1 MGLFSSGK
9 STSGSAQKWA
19 QPFAKAGAATVQ
31 NTVAGAAP
39 GLQSLT
45 NAVQGTVPT
54 LQSMFTNGN
63 AGVKAGNNYVTDVL
77 AGKYNN
83 DGNPYLDNI
92 INQSRSGITDQVNSQ
107 FSLGG
112 RYGSGAHTGVL
123 SKELGNMESNLRYQ
137 DFTDSTNR
145 NNALMMQAAG
155 MAPGMASAEYTGL
168 APLLQAAGVGAELPY
183 AGINA
188 LSGGLSSLFSG
199 GVQKGPGIGSSIL
212 GGMAS
217 GAGSALVAASDPRL
231 KTDIEK
237 VGEFQDGLG
246 IYHWNYIWGG
256 PRHEGVMADEV
267 AKLRPWALGP
277 KIAGEYL
284 TVNYGAL

>member
-1 MGLFSSGK
+1 MGLFSGGSSK
-9 STSGSAQKWA
+9 SGSAQKWA

-39 GLQSLT
+39 GLQNLT

-54 LQSMFTNGN
+54 LSSMFANGN
-63 AGVKAGNNYVTDVL
+63 AGVKAANNYATDVL
-77 AGKYNN
+77 GGNYMQ
-83 DGNPYLDNI
+83 GNPYLDSI

-112 RYGSGAHTGVL
+112 RYGSGAHTGML
-123 SKELGNMESNLRYQ
+123 AKELGNMETGLRYQ
-137 DFTDSTNR
+137 NYGDEMNR
-145 NNALMMQAAG
+145 MASAAG
-155 MAPGMASAEYTGL
+155 MAPGLAQAEYTGL

-199 GVQKGPGIGSSIL
+199 GVQKGPGIGNTIL
-212 GGMAS
+212 GGMAE
-217 GAGSALVAASDPRL
+217 GAGKAVGAAAMASDPRL
-231 KTDIEK
+231 KTAIEK
-237 VGEFQDGLG
+237 IGEFADGLG